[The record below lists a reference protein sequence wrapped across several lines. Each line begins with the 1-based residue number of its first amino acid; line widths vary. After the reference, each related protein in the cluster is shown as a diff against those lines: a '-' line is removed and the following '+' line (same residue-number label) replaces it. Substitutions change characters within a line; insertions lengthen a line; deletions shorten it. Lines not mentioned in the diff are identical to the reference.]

1 MSITRAMTLGWADLF
16 RPRIFTLVLTGI
28 ALTILLFVVLQAG
41 IFGLVRYF
49 VPGGF
54 ELPWVGVID
63 VGNAL
68 SWGSLLLFPVIG
80 FFLMAPVAVAFSGV
94 FAERVTEAVEEIHYP
109 NQKAS
114 PPDFLDGLLESLG
127 MFAAVLGVTIMSLIL
142 TPFLGPL
149 APLLLYIANG
159 WLLGRE
165 FFRSVGRRHLSA
177 QQASDLHRKNTIS
190 VTMAGIMI
198 AFLLTIPFL
207 NIAVPVLAAAV
218 FTHLFHIIREKSG
231 RNSSMPRG

>member
-28 ALTILLFVVLQAG
+28 ALTILLFVALQAG
-41 IFGLVRYF
+41 VFWLVRYF
-49 VPGGF
+49 VPGGIS
-54 ELPWVGVID
+54 LPWIGVID

-68 SWGSLLLFPVIG
+68 SWGSLLLFPVVG
-80 FFLMAPVAVAFSGV
+80 FFLMAPVAVAFSGI

-109 NQKAS
+109 HLTAS

-127 MFAAVLGVTIMSLIL
+127 MVAAVLGVVILSLIL

-149 APLLLYIANG
+149 APLLLYAANG

-165 FFRSVGRRHLSA
+165 FFHAAARRHLSS
-177 QQASDLHRKNTIS
+177 QKTSELRRKSTVS
-190 VTMAGIMI
+190 VTITGVII
-198 AFLLTIPFL
+198 AFLLTVPLL

-218 FTHLFHIIREKSG
+218 FTHLFHTIREKSD
-231 RNSSMPRG
+231 RNSPAPRG